1 MLSGADAYAKFFDWL
16 QLFIYAVAEGGDVPL
31 NLLTPQ
37 CSIKPKYSPQ
47 CGFHIPN
54 TQPINGPYFL
64 EVEISDKTVQF
75 ADILRAAAFAMA
87 GPILRR
93 HTGSGTRLYWH
104 RRRLPG
110 GIRRRMA
117 AISQVLLQV
126 QRAVSECDGRH
137 QVQKGASMGE
147 QVQAVAA
154 VQGVFTQL
162 HNQVGK
168 TSSPVVSSV

>member
-1 MLSGADAYAKFFDWL
+1 
-16 QLFIYAVAEGGDVPL
+16 
-31 NLLTPQ
+31 
-37 CSIKPKYSPQ
+37 
-47 CGFHIPN
+47 
-54 TQPINGPYFL
+54 
-64 EVEISDKTVQF
+64 
-75 ADILRAAAFAMA
+75 
-87 GPILRR
+87 
-93 HTGSGTRLYWH
+93 
-104 RRRLPG
+104 
-110 GIRRRMA
+110 MA

-154 VQGVFTQL
+154 VQSVFLKQLFLKQL

>member
-1 MLSGADAYAKFFDWL
+1 MWSRGL
-16 QLFIYAVAEGGDVPL
+16 
-31 NLLTPQ
+31 
-37 CSIKPKYSPQ
+37 
-47 CGFHIPN
+47 HIPN

-64 EVEISDKTVQF
+64 EVEISDNTVQF

-147 QVQAVAA
+147 QA
-154 VQGVFTQL
+154 G
-162 HNQVGK
+162 
-168 TSSPVVSSV
+168 TSSCCCARYVYAGAQPCGQKLAAPLYPLFKVEQVLVKR

>member
-1 MLSGADAYAKFFDWL
+1 
-16 QLFIYAVAEGGDVPL
+16 
-31 NLLTPQ
+31 
-37 CSIKPKYSPQ
+37 
-47 CGFHIPN
+47 
-54 TQPINGPYFL
+54 
-64 EVEISDKTVQF
+64 
-75 ADILRAAAFAMA
+75 
-87 GPILRR
+87 
-93 HTGSGTRLYWH
+93 
-104 RRRLPG
+104 
-110 GIRRRMA
+110 MA

-154 VQGVFTQL
+154 VLGVFTQL